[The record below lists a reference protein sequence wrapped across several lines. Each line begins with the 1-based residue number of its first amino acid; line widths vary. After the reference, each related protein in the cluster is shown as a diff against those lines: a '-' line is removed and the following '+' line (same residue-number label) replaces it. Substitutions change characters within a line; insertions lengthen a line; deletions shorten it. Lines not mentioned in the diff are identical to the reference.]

1 MTRKYGL
8 HKCLQFGLA
17 GLLGWL
23 IVSILTAK
31 TQAQQSNIVPD
42 NTLASESSQVIG
54 NFQGHS
60 NLGQG
65 NAGNIIIDAREN
77 VLFDGANAYSGIG
90 NEAVGNAGNIS
101 IKAGLVSLSN
111 NTYMSAST
119 SGRGNAGIININ
131 ARDSVSFDQKSYAY
145 SLTTTE
151 GIGKSGNVNINAR
164 SLSVKNGSQ
173 LSASTFGRGDAG
185 NVSINASDTVHFDGA
200 DSVAFSISGSGAVGK
215 AGGINITT
223 GSIFVTNN
231 ARILAITSGRG
242 DAGNVNINASDI
254 AFFDMGSQA
263 FALVDARGVGKAGTI
278 NINTRKL
285 SVNNGSQLSA
295 SSFGQGDAGNVTI
308 NASDTVHFD
317 GANSAAF
324 SISGAGTVA
333 KAGGI
338 NITTGLLSVT
348 NGAFLTT
355 SILGQGD
362 AGNVSIDARDTV
374 VFDGIG
380 SNGLNSAAPT
390 PFKGAVEMSKLTR
403 KVSSVSKRVQS
414 QLKKAILLPVPN

>member
-17 GLLGWL
+17 GLLGCL

-151 GIGKSGNVNINAR
+151 GIGKSGNVNINA
-164 SLSVKNGSQ
+164 
-173 LSASTFGRGDAG
+173 
-185 NVSINASDTVHFDGA
+185 
-200 DSVAFSISGSGAVGK
+200 
-215 AGGINITT
+215 
-223 GSIFVTNN
+223 
-231 ARILAITSGRG
+231 
-242 DAGNVNINASDI
+242 
-254 AFFDMGSQA
+254 
-263 FALVDARGVGKAGTI
+263 
-278 NINTRKL
+278 
-285 SVNNGSQLSA
+285 
-295 SSFGQGDAGNVTI
+295 
-308 NASDTVHFD
+308 SDTVHFD